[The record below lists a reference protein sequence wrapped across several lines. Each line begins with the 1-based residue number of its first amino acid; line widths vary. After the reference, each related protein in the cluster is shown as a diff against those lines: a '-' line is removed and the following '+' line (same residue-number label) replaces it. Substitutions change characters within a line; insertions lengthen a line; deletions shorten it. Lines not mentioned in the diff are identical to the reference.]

1 MVDRRNFLLGV
12 GALPFVGMNVAFAAN
27 QMTLGSKQIT
37 SVSDGNLVLPGSM
50 FFDNLPTNVVDRILA
65 ESGVSKDEVRPPC
78 NLTLLQDGANTV
90 LFDAGSGAS
99 FMPSAGEILESLEA
113 VGVAPDDVT
122 HVVFTH
128 AHPDHIWGVLDDF
141 DDLVFSQADYM
152 ISTPEWEYWTDPNT
166 VNTIGEERAS
176 FAVGASRRLESI
188 SDKIKFFK
196 DGEEVLPGVMAHMT
210 PGHTPGHTSFEIRDG
225 TNAIMVGGD
234 AIGNHHV
241 ALAKPDWH
249 SGSDQDPEL
258 GASTRVKLLDKL
270 VADDIALLAFHL
282 PEGGLGRIE
291 KKADGYRFVPK
302 EI

>member
-1 MVDRRNFLLGV
+1 MDRRNFMLGV
-12 GALPFVGMNVAFAAN
+12 GALPFLEINGAFAAK
-27 QMTLGSKQIT
+27 QMTLGTKQIT

-50 FFDNLPTNVVDRILA
+50 FFDNLPTDEVDRILA
-65 ESGVSKDEVRPPC
+65 ESGVSKDEVQPPC
-78 NLTLLQDGANTV
+78 NLTLLRDETKTI

-99 FMPSAGEILESLEA
+99 FMPTAGEIVDNLDA
-113 VGVAPDDVT
+113 IGVAPDDVT
-122 HVVFTH
+122 DVVFTH
-128 AHPDHIWGVLDDF
+128 AHPDHIWGILDDF

-166 VNTIGEERAS
+166 VSTIGEERAS

-188 SDKIKFFK
+188 SDKIKFFN

-241 ALAKPDWH
+241 ALARPDWP
-249 SGSDQDPEL
+249 SGSDQDPTL
-258 GASTRVKLLDKL
+258 GAITRIKLLDKL
-270 VADDIALLAFHL
+270 VTDDIAILAFHL

-291 KKADGYRFVPK
+291 KKAAGYRFVPQ